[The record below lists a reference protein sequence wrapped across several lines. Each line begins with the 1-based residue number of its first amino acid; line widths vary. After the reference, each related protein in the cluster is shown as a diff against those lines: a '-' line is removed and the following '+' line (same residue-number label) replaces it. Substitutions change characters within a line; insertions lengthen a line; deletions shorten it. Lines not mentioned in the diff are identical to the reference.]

1 MVAPPHDDSA
11 TVEVTLD
18 GTLERF
24 VFRNEESSFTV
35 ARLETTHHEH
45 VTIVGELVGLTEGLP
60 LRLRG
65 RWVDDRRFGRQFRV
79 ASYQLRTPETLIGIE
94 RFLGSGVI
102 PGIGPE
108 LARRLVGHFGMDTL
122 EVIDRKPERLVEVPG
137 IGAARA
143 ARLAAAFAEQRHV
156 QDVMVFL
163 RGHGVSAAFAARIV
177 KKYGKDAIN
186 VVRANPYRLAHEIWG
201 IGFRTADA
209 IADKLG
215 IARDAPER
223 LEAGLLHALET
234 SAEDGHMHL
243 PDDELLAAAAELLGT
258 AADRVLPRL
267 AALEQH
273 RLVVREVLG
282 DRGPCTMM
290 PWA

>member
-1 MVAPPHDDSA
+1 VTAPEAAAGD
-11 TVEVTLD
+11 VTLD

-24 VFRNEESSFTV
+24 VFRSDDDSSFTV
-35 ARLETTHHEH
+35 ARLATTGGALA
-45 VTIVGELVGLTEGLP
+45 TIVGELVGVNEGLP
-60 LRLRG
+60 LRLHG

-79 ASYQLRTPETLIGIE
+79 ATYQLRSPETLLGIE
-94 RFLGSGVI
+94 RFLGSGII

-122 EVIDRKPERLVEVPG
+122 EIIDRAPQRLVEVAG
-137 IGAARA
+137 IGAGRA
-143 ARLAAAFAEQRHV
+143 AKLAAAFAAQRHV

-177 KKYGKDAIN
+177 KKYGHDAIN
-186 VVRANPYRLAHEIWG
+186 VVRSNPYRLAHEIWG

-209 IADKLG
+209 VAEKLG

-243 PDDELLAAAAELLGT
+243 PDDELLATAAELLGV
-258 AADRVLPRL
+258 AVDRLALRL

-273 RLVVREVLG
+273 QLVVRETLG
-282 DRGPCTMM
+282 HRGPCTMM
-290 PWA
+290 P